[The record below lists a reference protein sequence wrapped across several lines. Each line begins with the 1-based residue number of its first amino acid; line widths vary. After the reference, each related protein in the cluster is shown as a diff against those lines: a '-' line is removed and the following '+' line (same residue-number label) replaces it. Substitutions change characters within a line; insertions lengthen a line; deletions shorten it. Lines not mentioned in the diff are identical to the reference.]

1 MESRNYFPL
10 GDNEQVAEILDMAYQ
25 EVAIVSKRYISILNK
40 LVPDLQA
47 GDKER

>member
-25 EVAIVSKRYISILNK
+25 EVAIVSKRYISILNTQYISAR
-40 LVPDLQA
+40 LA
-47 GDKER
+47 GRK